1 MTVINFAYDTP
12 NLPSWSKYYFKNSY
26 DGKLYPINGS
36 LEECFYDYHA
46 PLQTVFEKNNVSTKW
61 IPLSVA
67 LLKTEKFVYVLT
79 FKYLARSLE
88 APIPFNYITDEV
100 KHAINIGQ
108 CLLVMH
114 DATESYHY
122 TTQFYSSLIQT
133 LNKISIT
140 NFTNILIITGNMA
153 NTLHPAELKVL
164 NWQMFE
170 TSMRLVN
177 EHKEIKPL
185 NKFFDINSVK
195 KFLCLN
201 RINREIRFYF
211 MYQMYTNQLLND
223 FRASLNKVNTIEEIE
238 SHTSNYFINKIKNN
252 DDFPKMLQSLPWLV
266 DIDNFNNNH
275 WNTVSDNFST
285 NNIIFIVTETIFS
298 DFNHLFLTE
307 KTFKPIALCM
317 PFIILGSPKILKHL
331 QSLGYKTFN
340 HIWDESYDDEL
351 NMGERMNKIVD
362 LVKDLSKKYTTSE
375 LVDIIT
381 ANNHI
386 LEYNYNLL
394 MSRRPEQPTIEYIK
408 DKICK

>member
-1 MTVINFAYDTP
+1 
-12 NLPSWSKYYFKNSY
+12 
-26 DGKLYPINGS
+26 
-36 LEECFYDYHA
+36 
-46 PLQTVFEKNNVSTKW
+46 
-61 IPLSVA
+61 VA

-133 LNKISIT
+133 LNKTSIT

-153 NTLHPAELKVL
+153 NTLHPAELNIL

-177 EHKEIKPL
+177 EHKEIKPI
-185 NKFFDINSVK
+185 NKFFDIDSVK

-201 RINREIRFYF
+201 RVNREIRFYF

-223 FRASLNKVNTIEEIE
+223 FRASLDKVNSIEEIE
-238 SHTSNYFINKIKNN
+238 SHTGNYFINKIKNN

-307 KTFKPIALCM
+307 KTFKPIALRM

-375 LVDIIT
+375 LADIIT